1 MPRARWGTQHMTTY
15 IQMLLFFG
23 LIPFVVL
30 VGLAPRLIRY
40 YKGIFFWVVLCIM
53 WVSVLWEST
62 SVDRIWFYSPKV
74 ILGPRLLRIP
84 LEEYAFFVLDGLLV
98 TSVTLLL
105 HKRNSQDAA

>member
-1 MPRARWGTQHMTTY
+1 MTTY

-30 VGLAPRLIRY
+30 AAIAPRLTRC
-40 YKGIFFWVVLCIM
+40 YKGTFFWVVACIM
-53 WVSVLWEST
+53 WVSILWEST
-62 SVDRIWFYSPKV
+62 SVDHIWFYSPKV

-84 LEEYAFFVLDGLLV
+84 IEEYAFFALDSLLV

-105 HKRNSQDAA
+105 RKRNSQDVA